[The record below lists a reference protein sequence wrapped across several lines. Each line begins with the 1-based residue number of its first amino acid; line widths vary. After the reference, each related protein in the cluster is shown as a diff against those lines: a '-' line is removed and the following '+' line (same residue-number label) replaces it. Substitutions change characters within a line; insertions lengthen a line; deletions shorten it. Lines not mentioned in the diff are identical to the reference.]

1 MKNQKL
7 KEFFEDLIKDPENMG
22 ELNSIIENS
31 MKMFQEI
38 GDDIQSATKDD
49 LKKIEENLR
58 EIETNIN
65 AKIDSLCTKHDVS
78 RKDLENAFKD
88 KSNFSEEEWKML
100 EGFQNQMKSAL
111 NTSGVPTEEVI
122 KVDKEAKNKIKN
134 INNKNGW
141 ISA

>member
-65 AKIDSLCTKHDVS
+65 AKIDSLCT
-78 RKDLENAFKD
+78 
-88 KSNFSEEEWKML
+88 
-100 EGFQNQMKSAL
+100 
-111 NTSGVPTEEVI
+111 
-122 KVDKEAKNKIKN
+122 
-134 INNKNGW
+134 
-141 ISA
+141 